1 VSTIVWPPEPIVIR
15 VVLGRPHAVTAVTP
29 PPRKPGLVAEDNA
42 VVVLSYPSALGLLE
56 ASWTQIG
63 GEPAFAMVVYGEDGT
78 LLVHQ
83 PRPTREGAG
92 AGRVQLVTRDGSRI
106 VDPPPLPP
114 SERDGPTHFLSCASA
129 GRAVTGFCAADVGCD
144 VQEVIAAGQ
153 RASAMGRRVELPLQ
167 QGPA

>member
-1 VSTIVWPPEPIVIR
+1 MAQ
-15 VVLGRPHAVTAVTP
+15 LGVGVF
-29 PPRKPGLVAEDNA
+29 GLA
-42 VVVLSYPSALGLLE
+42 SALGFLE

-63 GEPAFAMVVYGEDGT
+63 GEPAFAMVVYGERGT

-83 PRPTREGAG
+83 PRPTREGEGAG
-92 AGRVQLVTRDGSRI
+92 AGRVQLVTPDGSRD
-106 VDPPPLPP
+106 VEPPPLPP
-114 SERDGPTHFLSCASA
+114 SERDGPTHFLSCVSA